1 MSGRGVLSLVGGV
14 LALDQATKWAIG
26 EVLPLGAEREVIPGL
41 LQLVHVRNPGAAFSL
56 LAGMDEGYRA
66 AFFIGYTLVAVAV
79 LGWFLVKVRERWS
92 RLSLA
97 IVLGGAL
104 GNLVDRVRY
113 GAVVDFLDFYWGA
126 LHWPA
131 FNVADSAIVLGV
143 GVLIWE
149 LLRRREARGVRREA

>member
-1 MSGRGVLSLVGGV
+1 MNSRRVLGVSGGV
-14 LALDQATKWAIG
+14 LALDQAAKWVIG
-26 EVLPLGAEREVIPGL
+26 QVLPLGAQREVIPGFF
-41 LQLVHVRNPGAAFSL
+41 QLVHVRNPGAAFSL

-66 AFFIGYTLVAVAV
+66 AFFVGYTLLAVAV
-79 LGWFLVKVRERWS
+79 LGWFLVKVREGWS

-97 IVLGGAL
+97 LVLGGAL

-131 FNVADSAIVLGV
+131 FNVADRAIVVGV
-143 GVLIWE
+143 GILLWE
-149 LLRRREARGVRREA
+149 LLFRKSGV